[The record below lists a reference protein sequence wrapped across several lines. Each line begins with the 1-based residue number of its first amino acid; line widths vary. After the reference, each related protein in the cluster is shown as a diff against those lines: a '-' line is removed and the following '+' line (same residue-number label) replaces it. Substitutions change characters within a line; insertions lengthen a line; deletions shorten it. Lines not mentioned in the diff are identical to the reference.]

1 MKKIIFTTLAIFIVA
16 LNMKALE
23 PVRIGLNYPNPSGS
37 LKIKLMNGSDI
48 DPGTGEPRV
57 ITERTISDV
66 SANSSGV
73 VSLVVG
79 ENDPD
84 WRTRPQSLSSNT
96 SILIRVYD
104 EDDNFIKQ
112 FVYRD
117 LVSIQST
124 TGNGG
129 VLDDGFNSTN
139 GLTTSGETADDFL
152 FGATAI
158 PFVGFGG
165 FVAEG
170 DDTKFFFKNDKGAI
184 RAGAVTGTSWD
195 IANLGEYSTGFGYNT
210 EASGQ
215 ASFASGDG
223 SVASGI
229 NSTAMGDFTEASG
242 VGSFAIGGYSIA
254 SGDLS
259 AAIGVGL
266 IAESFSEIV
275 VGSYNTTAEE
285 IASTEYFDYDDRLFI
300 IGNGFDGEGIT
311 RSDAMV
317 VYKSGDT
324 EINGDLTVS
333 AYFAANGVYYPD
345 DSGEDGQIL
354 TYDSD
359 NSALVWSDP
368 ESGSELF
375 FNEDYFNGDGTEG
388 TPYSVEFITDGTLT
402 GNPFLVEGSLG
413 VDLTASN
420 TWSGDTEFDGSVTLN
435 GEGFTG
441 GDKALFVDTD
451 GTINASS
458 GSTAQSKI
466 GIHAG
471 TYAWDSNQTTNTVSD
486 AAIDANSVITLT
498 FEGTSPGTP
507 FTIRIVNLTTG
518 QFDIVMD
525 GQGPQLGTIH
535 YMIINQ

>member
-1 MKKIIFTTLAIFIVA
+1 
-16 LNMKALE
+16 MKALE

-66 SANSSGV
+66 TANSSGV

-104 EDDNFIKQ
+104 ADDNFIKQ

-129 VLDDGFNSTN
+129 VLDDGFNST
-139 GLTTSGETADDFL
+139 GGITTSGETADDFL

-215 ASFASGDG
+215 ASFAAGNYTE
-223 SVASGI
+223 ASGL
-229 NSTAMGDFTEASG
+229 NSTAFGDFTEASG
-242 VGSFAIGGYSIA
+242 EASFASGQSAIAGGNY
-254 SGDLS
+254 S
-259 AAIGVGL
+259 AAFGIGTSAQSF
-266 IAESFSEIV
+266 AEFA
-275 VGSYNTTAEE
+275 VGSYNTDNESE
-285 IASTEYFDYDDRLFI
+285 GASRLFVV
-300 IGNGFDGEGIT
+300 GNGIAGDGII
-311 RSDAMV
+311 RSDAFEV
-317 VYKSGDT
+317 FNDGNTRVHNDLEVDNDAYVNGILEVDGLVYPSND
-324 EINGDLTVS
+324 
-333 AYFAANGVYYPD
+333 
-345 DSGEDGQIL
+345 GEEGQIL
-354 TYDSD
+354 TYDSEG
-359 NSALVWSDP
+359 SELVWSDP

-375 FNEDYFNGDGTEG
+375 FDEDYFNGDGTEG